1 MNLGLHLTTACNMK
15 CSFCG
20 AWEYGREHAYIT
32 LADAENALDAGR
44 KSGYRITTLTGGEP
58 LIQPEIE
65 WLITLLSADKAL
77 RVEIETNGS
86 VDIAGYDARPENVCM
101 TLDYKLPDSGME
113 QFMRTENYAWLKP
126 QDAVKFVVSST
137 RDLETAKKIIETYDL
152 CAKATV
158 YLSSAFSAI
167 TPAQIV
173 EYMIQENM
181 KDVRLQLQMHKYI
194 WDPEKKGV

>member
-1 MNLGLHLTTACNMK
+1 M
-15 CSFCG
+15 
-20 AWEYGREHAYIT
+20 
-32 LADAENALDAGR
+32 
-44 KSGYRITTLTGGEP
+44 
-58 LIQPEIE
+58 IQPEIE
-65 WLITLLSADKAL
+65 ALITFLAEDTDL

-86 VDIAGYDARPENVCM
+86 VDISGYDARPENVCM

-113 QFMRTENYAWLKP
+113 RFMRTENYVWLKK
-126 QDAVKFVVSST
+126 QDVVKFVVSST
-137 RDLETAKKIIETYDL
+137 KDLETAKKIIETYDL
-152 CAKATV
+152 CTKATI

-173 EYMIQENM
+173 DYMIQENM

>member
-1 MNLGLHLTTACNMK
+1 M
-15 CSFCG
+15 
-20 AWEYGREHAYIT
+20 
-32 LADAENALDAGR
+32 
-44 KSGYRITTLTGGEP
+44 
-58 LIQPEIE
+58 IQPEIE
-65 WLITLLSADKAL
+65 ALITFLAEDTDL

-86 VDIAGYDARPENVCM
+86 VDISGYDARPENVCM

-113 QFMRTENYAWLKP
+113 RFMRTENYVWLKK
-126 QDAVKFVVSST
+126 QDVVKFVVSST
-137 RDLETAKKIIETYDL
+137 KDLETAKKIIVTYDL
-152 CAKATV
+152 CTKATI

-173 EYMIQENM
+173 DYMIQENM